1 MITVKKIKR
10 RRGDNASVPC
20 PHPGVHT
27 GRGRGLGSWVPYLTL
42 SLGIAGDSSE
52 AECAHGGTGVGP
64 GPQARLCLEHVAVS
78 LATRVPVLLWH
89 SRHLYEMFFL
99 LT

>member
-1 MITVKKIKR
+1 MLME
-10 RRGDNASVPC
+10 GQE
-20 PHPGVHT
+20 
-27 GRGRGLGSWVPYLTL
+27 W
-42 SLGIAGDSSE
+42 
-52 AECAHGGTGVGP
+52 
-64 GPQARLCLEHVAVS
+64 LCLEQVAVS